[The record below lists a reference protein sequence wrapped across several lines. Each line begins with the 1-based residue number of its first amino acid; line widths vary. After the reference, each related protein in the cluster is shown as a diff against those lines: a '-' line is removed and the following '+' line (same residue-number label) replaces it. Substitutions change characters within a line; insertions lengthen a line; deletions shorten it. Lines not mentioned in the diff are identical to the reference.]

1 MRGWG
6 LLVLSLHVLSCMVSG
21 VASGRTSSYVRTE
34 FPSTDIPLESEWFAI
49 PKGYNAPQ
57 QVHITQG
64 DYDGKA
70 VIVSWV
76 TPEEPGPSEVFYGK
90 KEKQYDQK
98 AEGTTTNYTFY
109 DYKSG
114 YIHHCVVDGLE
125 YNTKYYYKI
134 GSGDSAREF
143 WFETPPAIDPDA
155 SYTFG
160 IIGLSLLIC
169 VLSCLISTIPV
180 SVVPGD
186 LGQTFNSLSTLQHY
200 EKTGGQTVLFLGD
213 LSYADRYE
221 HDDGIRWDS
230 WGRLVERSTAYQPW
244 IWNSGNHEIEYR
256 PDLGETSTFKP
267 YLHRYMT
274 PYLASKSSSP
284 MWYAVRR
291 ASAHIIVLSSY
302 SPFGNM
308 LFQLAFF
315 CFCHAYSDM
324 DFFNE
329 AHYMEGESMRSAFE
343 KWFVKYKVDLV
354 FAGHVHAY
362 ERSYRISN
370 VNYNITSGN
379 RYPVPN
385 KSAPV
390 YITVGDGGNQEGLA
404 SRFYDPQ
411 PDYSA
416 FREASYGH
424 SILQL
429 KNRTHAVYRW
439 NRNDDGNHVPADTV
453 VFHNQYWT
461 SSTRRRRLKKNHFHL
476 ENLEDLISLF

>member
-1 MRGWG
+1 MSRLRGINQFALAMKRLD
-6 LLVLSLHVLSCMVSG
+6 LLLLSPYVFLCLIGAVYSG
-21 VASGRTSSYVRTE
+21 HTSSYVRKE

-76 TPEEPGPSEVFYGK
+76 TVEEPGPSEVLYGK
-90 KEKQYDQK
+90 KENQYDQK
-98 AEGTTTNYTFY
+98 AAGTTTNYTFY
-109 DYKSG
+109 NYKSG
-114 YIHHCVVDGLE
+114 YIHHCLVDGLE

-134 GSGDSAREF
+134 GSGDSTREF
-143 WFETPPAIDPDA
+143 WFQTPPAIDPDA

-160 IIGLSLLIC
+160 II
-169 VLSCLISTIPV
+169 
-180 SVVPGD
+180 GD

-200 EKTGGQTVLFLGD
+200 EKTGGQTVLFVGD

-221 HDDGIRWDS
+221 HNDGIRWDS

-244 IWNSGNHEIEYR
+244 IWSAGNHEIEYR

-291 ASAHIIVLSSY
+291 ASAHIIVISSY
-302 SPFGNM
+302 SPFVKYTPQWRWLKNEFKRVDREKTPWLIVLM
-308 LFQLAFF
+308 
-315 CFCHAYSDM
+315 HSPMYNS
-324 DFFNE
+324 NE
-329 AHYMEGESMRSAFE
+329 AHYMEGESMRAAFE

-354 FAGHVHAY
+354 LSRDLNLFSLAFY
-362 ERSYRISN
+362 MNYSQYRISN

-416 FREASYGH
+416 FREASFGH

-429 KNRTHAVYRW
+429 KNRTHAVYQW
-439 NRNDDGNHVPADTV
+439 SRNDDGKHVPADNV
-453 VFHNQYWT
+453 D
-461 SSTRRRRLKKNHFHL
+461 K
-476 ENLEDLISLF
+476 

>member
-1 MRGWG
+1 
-6 LLVLSLHVLSCMVSG
+6 
-21 VASGRTSSYVRTE
+21 
-34 FPSTDIPLESEWFAI
+34 
-49 PKGYNAPQ
+49 
-57 QVHITQG
+57 
-64 DYDGKA
+64 
-70 VIVSWV
+70 
-76 TPEEPGPSEVFYGK
+76 
-90 KEKQYDQK
+90 
-98 AEGTTTNYTFY
+98 
-109 DYKSG
+109 
-114 YIHHCVVDGLE
+114 
-125 YNTKYYYKI
+125 
-134 GSGDSAREF
+134 
-143 WFETPPAIDPDA
+143 
-155 SYTFG
+155 
-160 IIGLSLLIC
+160 
-169 VLSCLISTIPV
+169 
-180 SVVPGD
+180 
-186 LGQTFNSLSTLQHY
+186 
-200 EKTGGQTVLFLGD
+200 
-213 LSYADRYE
+213 
-221 HDDGIRWDS
+221 
-230 WGRLVERSTAYQPW
+230 
-244 IWNSGNHEIEYR
+244 
-256 PDLGETSTFKP
+256 
-267 YLHRYMT
+267 MT

-302 SPFGNM
+302 SPFVKYTPQWLWLKHEFKRVDREKTPWLIVLMHSPMYN
-308 LFQLAFF
+308 
-315 CFCHAYSDM
+315 S
-324 DFFNE
+324 NE
-329 AHYMEGESMRSAFE
+329 AHYMEGESMRAAFE

-429 KNRTHAVYRW
+429 KNRTHAVYQW
-439 NRNDDGNHVPADTV
+439 NRNDDGNPVPADTV
-453 VFHNQYWT
+453 MFHNQYWT